1 MRTPHIMLVH
11 PSFSAKT
18 VPEFIAYA
26 KANPGKVNMG
36 SAGLGS
42 TNHVSGELFNMMAGV
57 KMVHVPYRAT
67 GSVFS
72 DLVAGQVDV
81 LFGTM
86 VASIEFVKA
95 GTLRPLAVTSATRLE
110 ALPGIPTVDETLP
123 GYETT
128 FWGGIAAPRATSA
141 EIVGKL
147 NKEVNAGLADPK
159 LKARLAVLGG
169 TVLPGSPEEFGKL
182 IAEETEKWGKVVQAA
197 GIKVE

>member
-1 MRTPHIMLVH
+1 
-11 PSFSAKT
+11 
-18 VPEFIAYA
+18 
-26 KANPGKVNMG
+26 MG
-36 SAGLGS
+36 SAGVGT

-57 KMVHVPYRAT
+57 KMVHVSYRTA

-72 DLVAGQVDV
+72 DLVAAQVDV
-81 LFGTM
+81 LFGTAA
-86 VASIEFVKA
+86 ASIEFVKA
-95 GTLRPLAVTSATRLE
+95 GTLRPLAVTSATRWE
-110 ALPGIPTVDETLP
+110 ALPGIPTVDETLR

-128 FWGGIAAPRATSA
+128 FFGGIVAPKATSA